1 MRRDRLPLNGAV
13 SFVHWRRDAP
23 PVAHLSLG
31 KENRLSPSRRSSY
44 HRRLSSRSCTGRIA
58 IKGLKDNID
67 DDDDDDDND
76 NEDDEDDVG
85 DEDEDE
91 DGDKGEDE
99 AKKQS

>member
-1 MRRDRLPLNGAV
+1 MNGAV

-67 DDDDDDDND
+67 DDDDDDDDDDNDDDND